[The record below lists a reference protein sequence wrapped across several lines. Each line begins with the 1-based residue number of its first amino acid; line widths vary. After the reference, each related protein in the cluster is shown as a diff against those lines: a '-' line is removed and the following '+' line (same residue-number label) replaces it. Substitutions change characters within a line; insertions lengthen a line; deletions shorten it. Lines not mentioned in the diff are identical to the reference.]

1 MELNST
7 GQVSSLI
14 PEATRPNAPA
24 RAQPEAVAAPASA
37 GGAPVSEPSA
47 VVVDVA
53 ADFGAGNDDPKPE
66 PKEAVTSVD
75 ITV

>member
-7 GQVSSLI
+7 GQVSSLV

-24 RAQPEAVAAPASA
+24 RPQPEATAAPAPAGGTPENAPSAAVADASA
-37 GGAPVSEPSA
+37 GSGA
-47 VVVDVA
+47 D
-53 ADFGAGNDDPKPE
+53 NDGPRGE
-66 PKEAVTSVD
+66 PKDAVEGVD

>member
-37 GGAPVSEPSA
+37 GGAPVSEP
-47 VVVDVA
+47 
-53 ADFGAGNDDPKPE
+53 
-66 PKEAVTSVD
+66 
-75 ITV
+75 